1 MKTLLLTVS
10 REDVYSEVEKTT
22 EYTGA
27 KMLLGGDGV
36 AHERVSATEADR
48 ELLSRFFD
56 EAAGVATDEF
66 KRFVD
71 EVTLDKAGYE
81 ASLSMSDS
89 FDEHL
94 SESICTSLRNFFV
107 AAVIAKWCKVAGM
120 EKGEAYAADASAAML
135 DVRRKLYYRKK
146 PQRVKPKQ

>member
-1 MKTLLLTVS
+1 MKELLLTAK

-27 KMLLGGDGV
+27 KMMQADKG
-36 AHERVSATEADR
+36 AHDRLSATEADR

-56 EAAGVATDEF
+56 EAAGVATDEC

-71 EVTLDKAGYE
+71 EVTLDESGYE
-81 ASLSMSDS
+81 ARLSMSDS

>member
-1 MKTLLLTVS
+1 MKELLLTAK

-27 KMLLGGDGV
+27 KMMHADEG
-36 AHERVSATEADR
+36 AHDRLSVTEADR

-56 EAAGVATDEF
+56 EAAGVATNEF

-71 EVTLDKAGYE
+71 EVTLDESGYE
-81 ASLSMSDS
+81 ARLSMSDS

-94 SESICTSLRNFFV
+94 SDSIRTSLRNFFV
-107 AAVIAKWCKVAGM
+107 AAVIAKWCKIVGSDAGA
-120 EKGEAYAADASAAML
+120 AYSADATAAML
-135 DVRRKLYYRKK
+135 DVRSKIFNRKRPQK
-146 PQRVKPKQ
+146 P

>member
-27 KMLLGGDGV
+27 KMMHADEG
-36 AHERVSATEADR
+36 AHDRLAVTEADR

-56 EAAGVATDEF
+56 EAAGVATDEC

-71 EVTLDKAGYE
+71 EVTLDEAGYQVR
-81 ASLSMSDS
+81 LSMSDS
-89 FDEHL
+89 YDEHL
-94 SESICTSLRNFFV
+94 SDSIRTSLRNFFV
-107 AAVIAKWCKVAGM
+107 AAVIAKWCKIVGSDAGA
-120 EKGEAYAADASAAML
+120 AYSADATAAML
-135 DVRRKLYYRKK
+135 DVRSKIFNRKR
-146 PQRVKPKQ
+146 PQKQ

>member
-27 KMLLGGDGV
+27 KMMHADEG
-36 AHERVSATEADR
+36 AHDRLAVTEADR

-56 EAAGVATDEF
+56 EAAGVATDEC

-71 EVTLDKAGYE
+71 EVTLDEAGYE
-81 ASLSMSDS
+81 ARLSMSDS

-94 SESICTSLRNFFV
+94 SESIRTSLRNFFV
-107 AAVIAKWCKVAGM
+107 AAVIAKWCKIVSSDAVA
-120 EKGEAYAADASAAML
+120 AYSADATAAML
-135 DVRRKLYYRKK
+135 DVRSKIFNRKRPQK
-146 PQRVKPKQ
+146 P

>member
-1 MKTLLLTVS
+1 MKELLLTAK

-48 ELLSRFFD
+48 ELLCRFFD
-56 EAAGVATDEF
+56 EAAGVATDEC

-71 EVTLDKAGYE
+71 EVTLDESGYE
-81 ASLSMSDS
+81 ARLSMSDS
-89 FDEHL
+89 YDEHL
-94 SESICTSLRNFFV
+94 SDSIRTSLRSFFV
-107 AAVIAKWCKVAGM
+107 AAVIAKWCKIVDSDAGA
-120 EKGEAYAADASAAML
+120 GYSADATAAML
-135 DVRRKLYYRKK
+135 DVRIKIFNRKRPQK
-146 PQRVKPKQ
+146 P

>member
-27 KMLLGGDGV
+27 KMMHADEG
-36 AHERVSATEADR
+36 AHDRLAVTEADR

-56 EAAGVATDEF
+56 EAAGVATDEC

-71 EVTLDKAGYE
+71 EVTLDEAGYE
-81 ASLSMSDS
+81 VRLSMSDS
-89 FDEHL
+89 YDEHL
-94 SESICTSLRNFFV
+94 SDSIRTSLRNFFV
-107 AAVIAKWCKVAGM
+107 AAVIAKWCKIVGSDAGA
-120 EKGEAYAADASAAML
+120 AYSADATAAML
-135 DVRRKLYYRKK
+135 DVRSKIFNRKR
-146 PQRVKPKQ
+146 PQKQ

>member
-10 REDVYSEVEKTT
+10 RDDVYSEVEKTT

-27 KMLLGGDGV
+27 KMMHADDG
-36 AHERVSATEADR
+36 AHDRLSVTEADR

-56 EAAGVATDEF
+56 EAAGVATDEC

-71 EVTLDKAGYE
+71 EVTLDEAGYE
-81 ASLSMSDS
+81 ARLSMSDS

-94 SESICTSLRNFFV
+94 SDSIRTSLRNFFV
-107 AAVIAKWCKVAGM
+107 AAVIAKWCKIVGSDAGS
-120 EKGEAYAADASAAML
+120 AYSADATAAML
-135 DVRRKLYYRKK
+135 DVRSKIFNRKRPQK
-146 PQRVKPKQ
+146 P

>member
-1 MKTLLLTVS
+1 MKELLLTAK

-27 KMLLGGDGV
+27 KMMHADEG
-36 AHERVSATEADR
+36 AHDRLSVTEADR

-56 EAAGVATDEF
+56 EAAGVATNEC

-71 EVTLDKAGYE
+71 ELTLDEAGYE
-81 ASLSMSDS
+81 ARLSMSDS

-94 SESICTSLRNFFV
+94 SDSIRTSLRNFFV
-107 AAVIAKWCKVAGM
+107 AAVIAKWCKIVGSDAGA
-120 EKGEAYAADASAAML
+120 AYSADATAAML
-135 DVRRKLYYRKK
+135 DVRSKIFNRKRPQK
-146 PQRVKPKQ
+146 P